1 MLHKYLRSRLAPGA
15 RRRKRHRERGYAS
28 QNRACGS
35 SGCSSPII
43 IPGDPQEICQLTA
56 AAFRFQRPA
65 MRESVVLS
73 RRTQA
78 SKTHALQSPAPLREQ
93 PQAGSASP
101 PSPGN
106 AHRTCPGNSLGP
118 KLGSGLRDLG
128 WSEHAS
134 LPWGL
139 GPTLP
144 SAGTRARPQIT
155 LLLSAS
161 SRPWRPGREPAAS
174 PHRPWQSG
182 RAATLPPTCL
192 QVHYPTHKQPLPT
205 RHHLPALRIPEAVLP
220 PPTPTGNHKVS
231 RE

>member
-1 MLHKYLRSRLAPGA
+1 M
-15 RRRKRHRERGYAS
+15 
-28 QNRACGS
+28 
-35 SGCSSPII
+35 
-43 IPGDPQEICQLTA
+43 
-56 AAFRFQRPA
+56 
-65 MRESVVLS
+65 
-73 RRTQA
+73 
-78 SKTHALQSPAPLREQ
+78 
-93 PQAGSASP
+93 
-101 PSPGN
+101 
-106 AHRTCPGNSLGP
+106 
-118 KLGSGLRDLG
+118 KLGCGFRDLG

-144 SAGTRARPQIT
+144 SEGTSAQPQIT

-161 SRPWRPGREPAAS
+161 SRPRRPGREPAVS

-192 QVHYPTHKQPLPT
+192 PVYYPTHKQPLPT

-220 PPTPTGNHKVS
+220 PPTPARNHKVS

>member
-1 MLHKYLRSRLAPGA
+1 
-15 RRRKRHRERGYAS
+15 
-28 QNRACGS
+28 
-35 SGCSSPII
+35 
-43 IPGDPQEICQLTA
+43 
-56 AAFRFQRPA
+56 
-65 MRESVVLS
+65 MRENVLLS

-78 SKTHALQSPAPLREQ
+78 SKTHALQSPAPLRTSAGRQCVSAFPRRCTPNLPQEQ
-93 PQAGSASP
+93 P
-101 PSPGN
+101 
-106 AHRTCPGNSLGP
+106 RP

-134 LPWGL
+134 PPWGL

-161 SRPWRPGREPAAS
+161 SRPLRPGRETAAS
-174 PHRPWQSG
+174 PHRRWQSG

-192 QVHYPTHKQPLPT
+192 LVHYPTHKQPLPT

-220 PPTPTGNHKVS
+220 PLAENHKVS